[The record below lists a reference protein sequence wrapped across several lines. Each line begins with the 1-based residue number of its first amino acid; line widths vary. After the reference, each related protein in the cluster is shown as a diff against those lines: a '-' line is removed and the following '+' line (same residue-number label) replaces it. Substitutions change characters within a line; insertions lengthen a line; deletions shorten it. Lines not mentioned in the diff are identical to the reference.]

1 VFLDCDQIE
10 LGQQKTFT
18 LAIITTGPQYGGLLL
33 RVNETGVAERVG
45 LAFLHRDHLVP
56 RERATFG
63 PLVPIPMQAKWV
75 RIH

>member
-10 LGQQKTFT
+10 SGQQKAFT
-18 LAIITTGPQYGGLLL
+18 LGIIATEPNYGGLLL
-33 RVNETGVAERVG
+33 RVDETGVAERVG

-56 RERATFG
+56 SERATFG
-63 PLVPIPMQAKWV
+63 PLVLIPMQAKWV